1 MASEFRRACVL
12 TREKLTS
19 KGVNKKD
26 MKTSVS
32 IEDRIREVV
41 SSSSNQGQTTL
52 QPILRFSE
60 GNNTL
65 ELVLSEPVILGK
77 FGWLYP
83 AVVNGQSG
91 RVGLSKILETQVLTL
106 VKQGFKK
113 IQVTRTGTGLN
124 TRYTV
129 SPIK

>member
-1 MASEFRRACVL
+1 M
-12 TREKLTS
+12 TNIMS

-26 MKTSVS
+26 MRTSAS
-32 IEDRIREVV
+32 IEDRMKEVV
-41 SSSSNQGQTTL
+41 SSSSGQEQTVL

-65 ELVLSEPVILGK
+65 ELIISEPVVLGK

-83 AVVNGQSG
+83 AIVNGQTG
-91 RVGLSKILETQVLTL
+91 KVGLSKVLESQILTL
-106 VKQGFKK
+106 VKQGFTK

-124 TRYTV
+124 TRYQV
-129 SPIK
+129 KPIK

>member
-1 MASEFRRACVL
+1 M
-12 TREKLTS
+12 S
-19 KGVNKKD
+19 KEVNQRS

-41 SSSSNQGQTTL
+41 SSGQGQIQTTL

-65 ELVLSEPVILGK
+65 ELILSEPVTLGK

-83 AVVNGQSG
+83 AVLNGQTG
-91 RVGLSKILETQVLTL
+91 RVGLSKVLENQVLVL
-106 VKQGFKK
+106 VKQGFTK

-124 TRYTV
+124 TRYQV
-129 SPIK
+129 KPIK

>member
-19 KGVNKKD
+19 KEVNKKD
-26 MKTSVS
+26 MRTSAT

-41 SSSSNQGQTTL
+41 SSSSQGQTTL
-52 QPILRFSE
+52 QPILHFSE

-65 ELVLSEPVILGK
+65 ELVLSEPVVLGK

-83 AVVNGQSG
+83 AILNGQTG
-91 RVGLSKILETQVLTL
+91 RVGLSKVLESQVLTL

-113 IQVTRTGTGLN
+113 IQVTRTGIGLN
-124 TRYTV
+124 TRYIV